1 MQQKLVN
8 SSLPSDLGM
17 FRIMA
22 DMMPS
27 MIWVSGT
34 DTGCMYFNTLGLMFT
49 GRTLE
54 QDDCTERHK
63 IPMQCLSGLG
73 VRRIQ
78 LTKGK

>member
-8 SSLPSDLGM
+8 SSLPSDQRL

-27 MIWVSGT
+27 MIGVSGMDMRCT
-34 DTGCMYFNTLGLMFT
+34 YFNTLGLLFT

-54 QDDCTERHK
+54 QDDCKERHK

-73 VRRIQ
+73 AKRIH
-78 LTKGK
+78 LTKGT

>member
-8 SSLPSDLGM
+8 SSLPSDQRL

-27 MIWVSGT
+27 MIWVSGMDMRWT
-34 DTGCMYFNTLGLMFT
+34 YYNTLGLLFT

-54 QDDCTERHK
+54 Q
-63 IPMQCLSGLG
+63 
-73 VRRIQ
+73 
-78 LTKGK
+78 